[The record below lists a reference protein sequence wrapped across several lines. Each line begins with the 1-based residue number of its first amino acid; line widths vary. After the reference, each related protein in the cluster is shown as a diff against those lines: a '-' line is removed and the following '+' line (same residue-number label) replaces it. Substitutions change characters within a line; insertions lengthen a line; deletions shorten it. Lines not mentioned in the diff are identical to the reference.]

1 MTSKSENLV
10 GQIDL
15 LEAQLEEREPRL
27 FQTKF
32 LLERKKK
39 LEEENDK
46 DEIKRQL
53 VELKRKLVDRKVH
66 HSYKVIRKQVK
77 QAIKVESLKVQK
89 RKGKSPEKAKKIDKE
104 ADELKKFESEK
115 LAQLIILRNI
125 KKSFLSTKRSK
136 ENPPEALSPKLVA
149 EVLELKDGFN
159 DVQNDIF
166 ARLCKQSGVH
176 LAIEDFKA
184 SLHAAVSGQLSGKA
198 ERQSGEKDKAQDF
211 KEEKHEESEG
221 KSSSYKEA
229 KKGEEPEEDNE
240 GASDSDSDSESD
252 SGSESESETEH
263 PDRVAGAKYMDISG
277 SEDEG
282 DDFLE
287 SANGNLPS
295 LQMGYV
301 SGSDDEDARFEND
314 KVVKE
319 LTSGRKNRRGQ
330 RARRKIWEAKY
341 GKNAKHLVK
350 ERKEQ
355 QEKLQKKQERRQR
368 REEFA
373 AKAKAEKEQKKKQV
387 QAQSEKPLHP
397 SWQAKK
403 QTTVVAPFQGQKK
416 KFD

>member
-1 MTSKSENLV
+1 MTSKGENLI

-39 LEEENDK
+39 LEEEDDR

-53 VELKRKLVDRKVH
+53 VELKRRLFDRKVH

-77 QAIKVESLKVQK
+77 QAMKVESLKVQK
-89 RKGKSPEKAKKIDKE
+89 RKGKSPDKSKKIDKE
-104 ADELKKFESEK
+104 ADELKRFEPEK
-115 LAQLIILRNI
+115 LAQLIILKNI
-125 KKSFLSTKRSK
+125 KKSFLSTKRSR
-136 ENPPEALSPKLVA
+136 ESPPEALSPKLVN

-166 ARLCKQSGVH
+166 ARLCKQAGVH
-176 LAIEDFKA
+176 LAIEEFKA
-184 SLHAAVSGQLSGKA
+184 ALHAAVSGQPSSRVEKGKA
-198 ERQSGEKDKAQDF
+198 DARNVNNEATDGANTQEVKKDEKA
-211 KEEKHEESEG
+211 EEEEESE
-221 KSSSYKEA
+221 
-229 KKGEEPEEDNE
+229 
-240 GASDSDSDSESD
+240 DSSDSESE
-252 SGSESESETEH
+252 SESDSDSETEH

-287 SANGNLPS
+287 SSAGDNLPA

-301 SGSDDEDARFEND
+301 SGSDDDDDARFEND

-350 ERKEQ
+350 ERKEE
-355 QEKLQKKQERRQR
+355 QEKMQKKQERRQR

-387 QAQSEKPLHP
+387 QSQSQKPLHP

>member
-1 MTSKSENLV
+1 MASKSENLI

-32 LLERKKK
+32 LLKRKKK
-39 LEEENDK
+39 LEEEETDK
-46 DEIKRQL
+46 DEIRQQL
-53 VELKRKLVDRKVH
+53 VELKQKLVDRKVH
-66 HSYKVIRKQVK
+66 HSYKVIKKQVK
-77 QAIKVESLKVQK
+77 QALKLESLKVQK
-89 RKGKSPEKAKKIDKE
+89 RKSKSPEKAKKIDNE
-104 ADELKKFESEK
+104 ADELKKFDSET

-125 KKSFLSTKRSK
+125 KKGFLSTKRSR
-136 ENPPEALSPKLVA
+136 ENPPDALSPTLVN
-149 EVLELKDGFN
+149 EVLQLKDEFN

-166 ARLCKQSGVH
+166 GRLCKQSGVQS
-176 LAIEDFKA
+176 AIEDFK
-184 SLHAAVSGQLSGKA
+184 SSVNAVMAGQPSSKG
-198 ERQSGEKDKAQDF
+198 ERVQQNNNSKSEKSKV
-211 KEEKHEESEG
+211 KEEDTQTK
-221 KSSSYKEA
+221 KPNAKETMGQGA
-229 KKGEEPEEDNE
+229 EDDEEP
-240 GASDSDSDSESD
+240 SDSDSESESD
-252 SGSESESETEH
+252 SGSESEAEH

-287 SANGNLPS
+287 SAEGNLPA

-301 SGSDDEDARFEND
+301 SGSDDDDDVRFEND

-341 GKNAKHLVK
+341 GSKAKHLVK

-368 REEFA
+368 RDEFA
-373 AKAKAEKEQKKKQV
+373 AKAKAEKEHKKQ
-387 QAQSEKPLHP
+387 QAQEQSNKPLHP

-403 QTTVVAPFQGQKK
+403 QTNVVAQFKGQKK